1 MRFGHLIEYNVNT
14 YFEKSYRE
22 SGGEAGL
29 RPFQKNSKFEPGS
42 LDQQSE
48 ILIEHILKRYQNI
61 SEK

>member
-1 MRFGHLIEYNVNT
+1 MRIGHLIEYNVNT

-22 SGGEAGL
+22 SGGEAGP

-48 ILIEHILKRYQNI
+48 K
-61 SEK
+61 